1 MATEHAMLQVVT
13 TSEPNRLPADCNS
26 IGIHIAIVQGVTVAP
41 GKQLV
46 TDCETFLTCHPSPA
60 TQGRPLSYN
69 AGVDGN
75 YSRRLGRRTSPLL
88 ASNSPVKEFVTMNKT
103 NTEVRAREIAN
114 KVPVTSQVINADQ
127 MTDEE
132 LLAEYRLA
140 GSPQIFETLVR
151 RYERELYNY
160 LRRFLGNTVLAED
173 AFQATFMQV
182 HLKCHL
188 FDGERKV
195 RPWLYTVATN
205 QAIDI
210 QRRNR
215 RHRLVSLDRVSR
227 SEHEELGT
235 LINLLKS
242 REDDPGDQMETGER
256 KDWVRDAVAAL
267 PEQLR
272 TAVGLV
278 YFKGMKYRE
287 AADELDV
294 PVGTVKSRI
303 HSAVKRLGEAWEQN
317 QGLPANPAE

>member
-1 MATEHAMLQVVT
+1 M
-13 TSEPNRLPADCNS
+13 
-26 IGIHIAIVQGVTVAP
+26 
-41 GKQLV
+41 K
-46 TDCETFLTCHPSPA
+46 ET
-60 TQGRPLSYN
+60 
-69 AGVDGN
+69 
-75 YSRRLGRRTSPLL
+75 
-88 ASNSPVKEFVTMNKT
+88 NKD
-103 NTEVRAREIAN
+103 VRARQTIASAQ
-114 KVPVTSQVINADQ
+114 KAASVIDGDH

-132 LLAEYRLA
+132 LMAEYRLA
-140 GSPQIFETLVR
+140 GSPQIFETLVH

-160 LRRFLGNTVLAED
+160 LRRFLGNSVLAED

-188 FDGERKV
+188 FDDQRKV

-227 SEHEELGT
+227 ADHQELGT
-235 LINLLKS
+235 LVNLLRS
-242 REDDPGDQMETGER
+242 REEDPGDLLETGER
-256 KDWVRDAVAAL
+256 KDWVREAVAAL

-303 HSAVKRLGEAWEQN
+303 HSAVKRLGEAWENSQS
-317 QGLPANPAE
+317 GMPDGAVE